1 MKITF
6 KLPSILFT
14 VIALAGCGQRDDNT
28 AAEEAADL
36 LLLNGSV
43 YTVNSAQPWAESVA
57 IRAGIIIA
65 VGSTEEMTAYRD
77 ASTKVVELAGKLLM
91 PGINDAHVHPAWG
104 GVKDLFQCNFP
115 FSATPDEIAVK
126 IAECVAAQPESEWI
140 QGGQWTSD
148 FFVNHS
154 LESPRKWLDKVSG
167 DKAVILTDDT
177 GHNHWA
183 NSRALQLMGIDSS
196 TADPAG
202 GKIGRDVSTGEPN
215 GILEE
220 AFSLVE
226 LATPA
231 WTLEQYIRGA
241 AYAVDQA
248 NRYGVTGMKDASA
261 SALEA
266 EAFYKIDQDRG
277 LTVHVALALYSE
289 SQDNINA
296 LNMDEFVELRNQ
308 FRSAHVHPDFVK
320 LFLDG
325 VPTAS
330 RTAAMLAPYLPTHEG
345 EEDYYGPMHL
355 EPEQLASTV
364 AQLDKLGFTVKI
376 HAAGDRSVRAAL
388 DAIEYVRKTNGDSGL
403 RHELA
408 HAGYIDERDI
418 PRFAALNAV
427 ADFSPYI
434 WFPSPIM
441 DSIKGALGERG
452 QYYWPTRD
460 LIDSNA
466 PMLAGS
472 DWPSAVPDMNP
483 WRGMEALV
491 TRRDPQGDYPGVL
504 WEEQAI
510 SLEEAVKIY
519 TFDGAR
525 ALKLDSV
532 TGSVAVGKSAD
543 LIVLQDNIFEI
554 PASRI
559 GDTRV
564 SMTFFEGELV
574 YSSSSSVVN

>member
-1 MKITF
+1 
-6 KLPSILFT
+6 
-14 VIALAGCGQRDDNT
+14 
-28 AAEEAADL
+28 
-36 LLLNGSV
+36 
-43 YTVNSAQPWAESVA
+43 
-57 IRAGIIIA
+57 
-65 VGSTEEMTAYRD
+65 
-77 ASTKVVELAGKLLM
+77 
-91 PGINDAHVHPAWG
+91 
-104 GVKDLFQCNFP
+104 
-115 FSATPDEIAVK
+115 
-126 IAECVAAQPESEWI
+126 VAAQPESEWI

-388 DAIEYVRKTNGDSGL
+388 DAIEYARKTNGDSGL

-559 GDTRV
+559 SDTRV

-574 YSSSSSVVN
+574 YSAP

>member
-345 EEDYYGPMHL
+345 EEAYHGPMHL

-574 YSSSSSVVN
+574 YSAP